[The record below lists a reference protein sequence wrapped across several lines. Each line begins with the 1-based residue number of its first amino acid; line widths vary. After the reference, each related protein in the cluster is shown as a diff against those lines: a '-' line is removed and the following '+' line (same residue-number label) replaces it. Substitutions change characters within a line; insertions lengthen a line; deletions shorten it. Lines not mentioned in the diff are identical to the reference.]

1 MRLES
6 LRNVI
11 FRGIQAKSD
20 GYKGFTRSYYLL
32 REVSAMIGDIKD
44 DIPVDELDD
53 DIEDDDLNDDD
64 DVEDIDDDNVGD
76 ISVEINV
83 EELVAKLEATNS
95 DDVAR
100 KREIRRRLEELEEMR
115 RSNEDLDSTFN
126 FNLDDDL

>member
-1 MRLES
+1 
-6 LRNVI
+6 
-11 FRGIQAKSD
+11 
-20 GYKGFTRSYYLL
+20 
-32 REVSAMIGDIKD
+32 MIGNTKD

-53 DIEDDDLNDDD
+53 DIEDDDLDDDD
-64 DVEDIDDDNVGD
+64 DVEDIDDEDNIGD

-83 EELVAKLEATNS
+83 EELVAKLEATDS

-115 RSNEDLDSTFN
+115 RSSEDLDSTFD

>member
-1 MRLES
+1 
-6 LRNVI
+6 
-11 FRGIQAKSD
+11 
-20 GYKGFTRSYYLL
+20 
-32 REVSAMIGDIKD
+32 MIGNSKD

-53 DIEDDDLNDDD
+53 DIEDDDLDDDD
-64 DVEDIDDDNVGD
+64 DVEDIDDVDNVGD

-83 EELVAKLEATNS
+83 EELVAKLEATDS

-115 RSNEDLDSTFN
+115 RSNEDIDSTFN